1 MQGAWALLLSRYS
14 GEEDVIFG
22 ATVSGRPPDL
32 AGVESMV
39 GLFINTLPVR
49 VQVAADDSLLPWL
62 KRLQSQMV
70 ELRQY
75 EYSPLVEVQRWSE
88 IPRGLPL
95 FESILAFEN
104 SAVGGFLNELGGGLD
119 VRTLRFEGGRTGYP
133 LTTLALPGPELLL
146 QISYDCRRFD
156 TPTITRRLGHFQQLL
171 EGIATDP
178 GRRLSELPLLTEAE
192 RQQVLVEWNQT
203 AVAYPKDVCL
213 PQLFEAKSSARPRPW
228 R

>member
-1 MQGAWALLLSRYS
+1 M
-14 GEEDVIFG
+14 IFG
-22 ATVSGRPPDL
+22 ATVSGRPPEL

-49 VQVAADDSLLPWL
+49 VQVAADESLLPWL

-104 SAVGGFLNELGGGLD
+104 SAVGGFLNELDGGLD
-119 VRTLRFEGGRTGYP
+119 VRTPSFRRGEDR
-133 LTTLALPGPELLL
+133 LPHHNAGTARPG
-146 QISYDCRRFD
+146 IVVAD
-156 TPTITRRLGHFQQLL
+156 QL
-171 EGIATDP
+171 
-178 GRRLSELPLLTEAE
+178 RLSPL
-192 RQQVLVEWNQT
+192 
-203 AVAYPKDVCL
+203 
-213 PQLFEAKSSARPRPW
+213 
-228 R
+228 

>member
-14 GEEDVIFG
+14 GEEDVAFG

-39 GLFINTLPVR
+39 GLFINTLLVR
-49 VQVAADDSLLPWL
+49 VQVATDDSLLPWL

-95 FESILAFEN
+95 LRAPGFEN
-104 SAVGGFLNELGGGLD
+104 SAVVGSLNELGRVWTPVPFVSKGGGQATHSRRWHCQARNCCCRS
-119 VRTLRFEGGRTGYP
+119 VTIVAA
-133 LTTLALPGPELLL
+133 LT
-146 QISYDCRRFD
+146 
-156 TPTITRRLGHFQQLL
+156 H
-171 EGIATDP
+171 
-178 GRRLSELPLLTEAE
+178 
-192 RQQVLVEWNQT
+192 
-203 AVAYPKDVCL
+203 
-213 PQLFEAKSSARPRPW
+213 PR
-228 R
+228 